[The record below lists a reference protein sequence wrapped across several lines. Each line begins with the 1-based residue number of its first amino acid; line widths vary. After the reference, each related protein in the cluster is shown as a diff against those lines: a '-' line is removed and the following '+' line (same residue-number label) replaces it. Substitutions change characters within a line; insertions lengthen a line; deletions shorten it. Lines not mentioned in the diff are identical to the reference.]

1 MPYRSPVVRVTRTP
15 TTPDKG
21 PTISCSCTG
30 CLLSIISLIG
40 ILWIA
45 FHLTEITQFIT
56 G

>member
-1 MPYRSPVVRVTRTP
+1 MPRLV
-15 TTPDKG
+15 
-21 PTISCSCTG
+21 ISDQRADPSKPIQPKITCSCTG

-40 ILWIA
+40 LLWIA